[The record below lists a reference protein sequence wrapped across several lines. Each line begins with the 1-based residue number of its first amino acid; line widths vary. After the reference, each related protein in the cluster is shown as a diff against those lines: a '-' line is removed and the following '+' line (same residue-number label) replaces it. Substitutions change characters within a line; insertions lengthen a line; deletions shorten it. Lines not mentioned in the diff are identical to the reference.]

1 MPDYKVPILETTYL
15 SVPTVAIYRTI
26 MRKMFIANE
35 QMRTRLYK
43 EEIYQLVKEDEAF
56 SNYTMDEL
64 KQDLEQLVDW
74 KNLIAIQDP
83 GVVHTI
89 AEYKNKQYRY
99 SMSEAAIEIER
110 LTIRLENLEIETS
123 NLSTGYFQRIEE
135 ALINAK
141 SINNQSLQDINEW
154 WHLLQDD
161 FQNLNNNYKDYLRD
175 FYVTDTKNL
184 VKSVDFVMHKE
195 RFIQYLQNFIKQM
208 QLKSRK
214 IRNRIETIR
223 ELFDEE
229 LLDKI
234 VKSEMD
240 IPHVGK
246 SSQNENVLRESIQ
259 NKWLSFEKWFLPIDG
274 QKPECERI
282 LDITNDIIRSIIE
295 NANMIVQMSN
305 YGVSRKD
312 DYKHFIQM
320 FMNCDSLE
328 DCHCLSAHVFGVQNI
343 EHYKLEHA
351 YDTDDIKTSVYQQNI
366 YEVELESHSRTY
378 RERRKKEGVVD
389 RSFDKMM
396 AAQEYEKSVTKK
408 KELAHKYI
416 KDHKLSI
423 SEIDDVIPAEL
434 RVSILQWITIANM
447 NVSKSG
453 STEFGEKYH
462 LIQEEGNC
470 VLHCEDGDITMPR
483 FVLEFDI

>member
-1 MPDYKVPILETTYL
+1 MADYKAPILETTYL

-35 QMRTRLYK
+35 QMRTQLYK
-43 EEIYQLVKEDEAF
+43 EEIYQLIKEDEYF
-56 SNYTMDEL
+56 SNYTMDDL
-64 KQDLEQLVDW
+64 KQDLEQLVEW

-99 SMSEAAIEIER
+99 SMSEIAIEIER

-123 NLSTGYFQRIEE
+123 SLSTGYFQRIEE
-135 ALINAK
+135 ALNKARLV
-141 SINNQSLQDINEW
+141 NNQSLQDINEW

-175 FYVTDTKNL
+175 FYITDTKTML
-184 VKSVDFVMHKE
+184 KSIDFIMHKE
-195 RFIQYLQNFIKQM
+195 RFVQYLQNFIKQM
-208 QLKSRK
+208 QLKSKK
-214 IRNRIETIR
+214 IRNQIEPICN
-223 ELFDEE
+223 LFDDE

-246 SSQNENVLRESIQ
+246 SNQDENVLKESIR
-259 NKWLSFEKWFLPIDG
+259 NKWISFTRWFLSIDG

-320 FMNCDSLE
+320 FMNCESIE
-328 DCHCLSAHVFGVQNI
+328 DCHCLSAHVFGAQNI
-343 EHYKLEHA
+343 EHYKLERS
-351 YDTDDIKTSVYQQNI
+351 YDSDDIKMSVYDQEL
-366 YEVELESHSRTY
+366 YEVELESHSRMY

-396 AAQEYEKSVTKK
+396 AAQEYEKNVNEKK
-408 KELAHKYI
+408 KLVHKYI
-416 KDHKLSI
+416 KNNKLSVA
-423 SEIDDVIPAEL
+423 EIDDVIPSEL
-434 RVSILQWITIANM
+434 RISILQWISIANM
-447 NVSKSG
+447 NVSKSS
-453 STEFGEKYH
+453 STEFGENYH
-462 LIQEEGNC
+462 LVQEEGTC
-470 VLHCEDGDITMPR
+470 VLHCEDGDITMPKYT
-483 FVLEFDI
+483 LEFDV

>member
-1 MPDYKVPILETTYL
+1 MADYKVPIIETTYL

-35 QMRTRLYK
+35 QMRNQLYK
-43 EEIYQLVKEDEAF
+43 EEIYQLVKEDDDF
-56 SNYTMDEL
+56 SSYTIDDL
-64 KQDLEQLVDW
+64 KQDLEQLVEW
-74 KNLIAIQDP
+74 KNLIAIQNP

-99 SMSEAAIEIER
+99 SMSESAIEIER

-141 SINNQSLQDINEW
+141 TVNHQSLQDINEW

-175 FYVTDTKNL
+175 FYLTDTKTL
-184 VKSVDFVMHKE
+184 VKSVDFIMHKE
-195 RFIQYLQNFIKQM
+195 RFVQYLQNFIKQM
-208 QLKSRK
+208 QLKSKK
-214 IRNRIETIR
+214 IRNRIEPIR
-223 ELFDEE
+223 ELFDNE

-246 SSQNENVLRESIQ
+246 SAQNEDVLKSSIR
-259 NKWLSFEKWFLPIDG
+259 NKWLAFVKWFVPIDG
-274 QKPECERI
+274 QKAECERI

-320 FMNCDSLE
+320 FMNCESIE
-328 DCHCLSAHVFGVQNI
+328 DCHCLSAHVFGVQNV
-343 EHYKLEHA
+343 EHYKLERS
-351 YDTDDIKTSVYQQNI
+351 YDTDDIKTSVYNQDL

-378 RERRKKEGVVD
+378 RERRKREGVVD

-396 AAQEYEKSVTKK
+396 AAQEHERYVNEKK
-408 KELAHKYI
+408 KLAHKYI
-416 KDHKLSI
+416 KDHKLSV
-423 SEIDDVIPAEL
+423 SEIKDIIPAEL
-434 RVSILQWITIANM
+434 RISILQWISIANM

-453 STEFGEKYH
+453 STEFGESYH
-462 LIQEEGNC
+462 LLQEEGTC

-483 FVLEFDI
+483 YILEFDV